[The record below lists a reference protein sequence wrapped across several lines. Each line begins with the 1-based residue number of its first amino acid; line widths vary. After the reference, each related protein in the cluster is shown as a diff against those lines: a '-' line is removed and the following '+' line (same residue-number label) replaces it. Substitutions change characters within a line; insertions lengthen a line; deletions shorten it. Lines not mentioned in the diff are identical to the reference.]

1 MRFSAGAPK
10 TAKAPR
16 RGFGT
21 IAVMQ
26 LGTIFYMTIFCALT
40 TGCSLPSLDKRSVS
54 QALTAEEAQATPL
67 GQAIGPRAA
76 AHPGK
81 SGIHALAH
89 PLDAFAARMM
99 LARAAERSLD
109 VQYYIWHDDMTGI
122 MLLEALHEAADR
134 GVRVRLLLDD
144 NGTAGLDRTLSAL
157 DGHPNIEV
165 RLYNP
170 FTVRWFKP
178 LGYLTDFSRL
188 NRRMHNKSFTADNQA
203 TIVGGRNVGDE
214 YFGAS
219 EGVLFTD
226 LDVLAIGN
234 AVSDVSADFDRYWRS
249 NSAYP
254 VASLVKK
261 AGPSELEELEA
272 NAAAVE
278 QSPEAAAYAQA
289 MRDLPFIR
297 QLLSGELPLEWSPT
311 RMVSDDPR
319 KTLGTAPREAMLP
332 HQLHEIVGVPAKE
345 LVLVSPY
352 FVPTAQGTQAFAR
365 MARDGVK
372 VRVLTNALEATDV
385 AVVHSGYAKHRK
397 DLLAAGVEI
406 YEMKRAAHGVERNK
420 SMGPFGS
427 SGSSLHAKTFAVDG
441 ERVFVGSFNFDPRS
455 ARLNTELGFV
465 IDSPALAR
473 DIEKAFNQELIRTA
487 YRVRLDDMG
496 KLYWLEERDGHTLR
510 HDREPGASLL
520 QRATVWFASLLPLE
534 PLL

>member
-1 MRFSAGAPK
+1 
-10 TAKAPR
+10 
-16 RGFGT
+16 
-21 IAVMQ
+21 
-26 LGTIFYMTIFCALT
+26 MTIFCALT
-40 TGCSLPSLDKRSVS
+40 SGCSLPSLDKRSVS
-54 QALTAEEAQATPL
+54 QGLTDEVAGATPL
-67 GQAIGPRAA
+67 GQAIAPLAA

-81 SGIHALAH
+81 SGIHALSN

-122 MLLEALHEAADR
+122 MLFEALHEAADR

-144 NGTAGLDRTLSAL
+144 NGTSGLDRTLSAL

-170 FTVRWFKP
+170 FTLRWPKP
-178 LGYLTDFSRL
+178 LGYLTDFNRL

-203 TIVGGRNVGDE
+203 TIVGGRNIGDE

-219 EGVLFTD
+219 DGVLFRD
-226 LDVLAIGN
+226 MDVLAIG
-234 AVSDVSADFDRYWRS
+234 AVVSDVSGDFDRYWGS
-249 NSAYP
+249 DSAYP
-254 VASLVKK
+254 VEGIVRK
-261 AGPSELEELEA
+261 AAANELDELEA
-272 NAAAVE
+272 DAAKVE

-297 QLLSGELPLEWSPT
+297 QLLSGELPLIWAST

-319 KTLGTAPREAMLP
+319 KTLGNAPREAMLP
-332 HQLHEIVGVPAKE
+332 HQLHEIVGEPAKE
-345 LVLVSPY
+345 LLLVSPY
-352 FVPTAQGTQAFAR
+352 FVPTAAGAQAFAQ
-365 MARDGVK
+365 MARNGVK

-385 AVVHSGYAKHRK
+385 AVVHSGYAKRRK
-397 DLLAAGVEI
+397 DLLAAGVEL
-406 YEMKRAAHGVERNK
+406 YEMKRAMQGVERNK
-420 SMGPFGS
+420 SLGPFGS

-473 DIEKAFNQELIRTA
+473 GVADAFEEELPRTA
-487 YRVRLDDMG
+487 YRVKLDDMG
-496 KLYWLEERDGHTLR
+496 KLYWLEERDGQTVR
-510 HDREPGASLL
+510 FDREPGASLL
-520 QRATVWFASLLPLE
+520 QRATVWVASLLPLE